1 VFDPRPLPSVNMM
14 KTFSEGGSLYPHQR
28 EESPATA
35 REDRTRTRE
44 ISNGERAVTN
54 PDVHAEGKSKGWH
67 PEHWVSL
74 VPYGVNQTHPNAYGD
89 IFRCVVQNRDNLAY
103 AWRILRDGCCDGCAL
118 GTSGLHDWTMKGIHL
133 CNVRLELLRLN
144 TVPDLDYR
152 LLEDI
157 EPLRNKSEREVRQL
171 GRLPVPMI
179 RRRGDR
185 GFRRISR
192 EEATSLIADELRRI
206 DPRRIAWYMTSRGL
220 TNEAYYAH
228 QKVARFIGTN
238 HVDTS
243 ARICHAPSTAALS
256 STIGCAATTCS
267 YSDWVGADLI
277 VLVGTNLANN
287 QPVATKYLHYAKKAG
302 TKIFLVNPYFE
313 PGLERYWV
321 PSVFESALFGTRIV
335 DDFFQIYTSGDI
347 PFFYGVLKHLIA
359 NDWVDRDFI
368 RTRTAGWNELETK
381 VKGLSW
387 EALERGAGLTRADMF
402 RFAEGFGKAR
412 HTVVT
417 WSMGITQHTCG
428 SDNVRALVNLQLSR
442 GNVGRPHTGLM
453 PIRGH
458 SGVQGG
464 AEMSATPAAYVM
476 GFAVNSDNAQK
487 FASPDMWGFEPP
499 VWKGLSATHMLL
511 AAERGE
517 IDALWQSGGNFKQTL
532 PEPDLVRESL
542 GQIRLRVHQGIV
554 VNPTMFVEPADT
566 VVLLPS
572 RTRYEQR
579 GGGTETSTE
588 RRVIYSPEIPGPRPL
603 EALDEWEV
611 PVLVARKFDPQRAL
625 KVFPWHDT
633 QDIREEIDR
642 VCPTYRGI
650 AKLRKKGDNFQYGGR
665 RLLADKF
672 LTPDGKGHFTAIDF
686 PEECVPPGRFL
697 LSTRRGKQFNS
708 MLLDENDP
716 ITGAHRN
723 DIIMS
728 KEDAER
734 LGVNNGAAV
743 TLQNALGSFAGR
755 VKIDRIKPGCLQAHW
770 PEVNAI
776 IPAGRFD
783 SSGMPDYNTEVDVIT
798 ANCS

>member
-1 VFDPRPLPSVNMM
+1 MDS
-14 KTFSEGGSLYPHQR
+14 
-28 EESPATA
+28 
-35 REDRTRTRE
+35 
-44 ISNGERAVTN
+44 N
-54 PDVHAEGKSKGWH
+54 PDMHAEGKSKGWH
-67 PEHWVSL
+67 REHWVGL
-74 VPYGVNQTHPNAYGD
+74 VPYGVNQTHPNAYSD
-89 IFRCVVQNRDNLAY
+89 IFRCISQNRDNLAY

-144 TVPDLDYR
+144 TMPDLDYR
-152 LLEDI
+152 LLEDV
-157 EPLRNKSEREVRQL
+157 EPLCSKSEKELRQL

-179 RRRGDR
+179 RRKSDR
-185 GFRRISR
+185 GFRRISWD
-192 EEATSLIADELRRI
+192 EATSQIAEELRRI
-206 DPRRIAWYMTSRGL
+206 DPRRVAWYMTSRGL

-243 ARICHAPSTAALS
+243 ARICHAPSTEALS
-256 STIGCAATTCS
+256 ATVGCAATTCS

-287 QPVATKYLHYAKKAG
+287 QPVSTKYLHYAKKAG
-302 TKIFLVNPYFE
+302 TRIFLVNPYFE

-335 DDFFQIYTSGDI
+335 DDFFQIHAGGDI
-347 PFFYGVLKHLIA
+347 PFFYGVLKHLSA
-359 NDWVDRDFI
+359 NGWVNRDFI
-368 RTRTAGWNELETK
+368 QTRTTGWDELEAK
-381 VKGLSW
+381 VQNLSW
-387 EALERGAGLTRADMF
+387 EELERGAGLTRADMF

-412 HTVVT
+412 HAIVT
-417 WSMGITQHTCG
+417 WSMGVTQHAFG
-428 SDNVRALVNLQLSR
+428 SDNVRVIVNLQLCR

-464 AEMSATPAAYVM
+464 AEMGSTPAAYVM
-476 GFAVNSDNAQK
+476 GFPVNAENAEK
-487 FASPDMWGFEPP
+487 FASPDIWGFEPP
-499 VWKGLSATHMLL
+499 AWKGWNSTHMVM

-517 IDALWQSGGNFKQTL
+517 IDALWQTGGNFKQTL
-532 PEPDLVRESL
+532 PEPDLVNRSL
-542 GQIRLRVHQGIV
+542 SQIGLRVHQDIV
-554 VNPTMFVEPADT
+554 VNSTMFVEPKDT

-588 RRVIYSPEIPGPRPL
+588 RRIIYSPEIPGPRPL
-603 EALDEWEV
+603 EAIDEWEI
-611 PVLVARKFDPQRAL
+611 PVLVARKFDPERAM
-625 KVFPWHDT
+625 KIFPWRDT
-633 QDIREEIDR
+633 QDIREEIDS

-672 LTPDGKGHFTAIDF
+672 LTSDGKGHFTAIDL
-686 PEECVPPGRFL
+686 PEERVPQGRFL

-708 MLLDENDP
+708 MVLDESDP

-728 KEDAER
+728 EEDAER
-734 LGVNNGAAV
+734 LGVCSGDAII
-743 TLQNALGSFAGR
+743 LQNALGSFAGR

-770 PEVNAI
+770 PEVNTI

-783 SSGMPDYNTEVDVIT
+783 SSGMPDYNTVVDVIAT
-798 ANCS
+798 KSP